1 LALVVQEEEIDMDE
15 SQRVQQALDA
25 GYSKEQIRSWYLGKG
40 MQLPQ
45 EISISE
51 AERQGAALPKGARL
65 GMTALQGPTLGFAD
79 ELAGIVQAPFIR
91 QQGESLGDAYTRG
104 RDVYRSG
111 VESYQQEQPIGAA
124 VAQGAASL
132 PLGMLNIGRS
142 IAPQAGPVLRS
153 IGAGGLFGAVAGAGE
168 ASTPEDIPQQ
178 ALTSGLT
185 SAVLG
190 GTTEGVMKAVRP
202 VAGVVKA
209 QAGRIIP
216 EGLRD
221 LVGGSSVDL
230 ARRRVAQAM
239 LRDGAT
245 PDQVTARM
253 SKLGDDA
260 ILAESAGY
268 NTRDLLDTMA
278 TLPGRTKNYTEQLI
292 RQRQTQRGSR
302 IAESAQQQLSPS
314 GARLADSVESLMTR
328 RDVEATP
335 LYNQLRTVNVAL
347 DDDLKEILDASKKL
361 GAFARAEK
369 ISTGLREPFTLQN
382 FQKATDVAM
391 TDLDKVKRGLD
402 DIINGK
408 SATNERGDFNEF
420 GRSVIKLKQDYLK
433 RLDDLTVDPDTGV
446 SLYKGARN
454 AYAGPSALISAAELG
469 RTVLNKPAATVRTLT
484 KDMSDSELESFRV
497 GAYEGLRDLAGTQS
511 GQTRLLNMWKEPA
524 TQERLKEIFPS
535 ERSYREFASNVAAE
549 ARKKEIQSVGRG
561 SGTAGREARMEDVGA
576 ETLKDTVNVAAAAKT
591 MDIGS
596 LLNMLSNNMSRTSVP
611 EPVRNEIGRILMS
624 RATSADEV
632 RILRNVIEQMKKEQ
646 DAQVMRSG
654 IIGSQLAPAAEP
666 FTAAL
671 RSLLQ

>member
-1 LALVVQEEEIDMDE
+1 MDEAQRIKEALESGATVEEI
-15 SQRVQQALDA
+15 RAV
-25 GYSKEQIRSWYLGKG
+25 YLANG
-40 MQLPQ
+40 MP
-45 EISISE
+45 
-51 AERQGAALPKGARL
+51 LPKEIAVTASETQGKELSKGTRL
-65 GMTALQGPTLGFAD
+65 AMTALQGPTFNFAD
-79 ELAGIVQAPFIR
+79 ELAGVVQAPFIR

-111 VESYQQEQPIGAA
+111 VESYQQEMPIGSA

-132 PLGMLNIGRS
+132 PLGMLSLGRS
-142 IAPQAGPVLRS
+142 IAPQAGPVVRS

-168 ASTPEDIPQQ
+168 AKTPEDIAQQ
-178 ALTSGLT
+178 ALTSGAT

-190 GTTEGVMKAVRP
+190 GGTELGMKIMRP
-202 VAGVVKA
+202 VAGAVKA
-209 QAGRIIP
+209 QAGRMIP
-216 EGLRD
+216 ESLRE
-221 LVGGSSVDL
+221 LTGGSSVDL

-253 SKLGDDA
+253 AKLGDDA

-278 TLPGRTKNYTEQLI
+278 TLPGRTKNYTENLI
-292 RQRQTQRGSR
+292 RQRQAQRGGR
-302 IAESAQQQLSPS
+302 LATSAQQQLSPT
-314 GARLADSVESLMTR
+314 GARLADSVESLMTK

-335 LYNQLRTVNVAL
+335 LYNQLKTVNVAL
-347 DDDLKEILDASKKL
+347 DDDLKEILDAANKL
-361 GAFARAEK
+361 GAFGRAK
-369 ISTGLREPFTLQN
+369 QISYGLREPFTLKDFN
-382 FQKATDVAM
+382 KVNDAAM
-391 TDLDKVKRGLD
+391 PDLDKVKRGLD
-402 DIINGK
+402 DIIGGK
-408 SATNERGDFNEF
+408 SALNDKGEINEF
-420 GRSVIKLKQDYLK
+420 GRSVIKLKQDFLK
-433 RLDDLTVDPDTGV
+433 RLDDATADPDTGA
-446 SLYKGARN
+446 SLYKNARN

-469 RTVLNKPAATVRTLT
+469 RTVINKPAATVRTLV

-497 GAYEGLRDLAGTQS
+497 GAYEGLRELAGTQS

-535 ERSYREFASNVAAE
+535 ERAFRIFASDVAAE

-632 RILRNVIEQMKKEQ
+632 RILRNVIDKMKKEQ
-646 DAQVMRSG
+646 DAQAMTSG

>member
-1 LALVVQEEEIDMDE
+1 MDE
-15 SQRVQQALDA
+15 AQRIREALDA
-25 GYSKEQIRSWYLGKG
+25 GFSVEDIRAMYLSNGLPLPKEIAVS
-40 MQLPQ
+40 
-45 EISISE
+45 
-51 AERQGAALPKGARL
+51 AEETQGANLPKAARL
-65 GMTALQGPTLGFAD
+65 AMTAAQGPTLGFAD
-79 ELAGIVQAPFIR
+79 ELAGFIQAPFIAKP
-91 QQGESLGDAYTRG
+91 GESMSDAYARG

-111 VESYQQEQPIGAA
+111 VQSYQQEQPIGSA

-132 PLGMLNIGRS
+132 PLGMLNLGRQ
-142 IAPQAGPVLRS
+142 ILPQVGPVMRS
-153 IGAGGLFGAVAGAGE
+153 IGAGGLFGTVAGAGE
-168 ASTPEDIPQQ
+168 AETVQQIPQQ
-178 ALTSGLT
+178 ALQTGAT

-190 GTTEGVMKAVRP
+190 GATELGMKAVRP
-202 VAGVVKA
+202 VASMVKT
-209 QAGRIIP
+209 QAGRAIP
-216 EGLRD
+216 EAIKG
-221 LVGGSSVDL
+221 LVGGSSVDI
-230 ARRRVAQAM
+230 ARNRVAQAM

-245 PDQVTARM
+245 PDQVIARM

-278 TLPGRTKNYTEQLI
+278 TLPGRTKNRTEDLI
-292 RQRQTQRGSR
+292 RQRQAQRGGR
-302 IAESAQQQLSPS
+302 LATAAQQQLSPT
-314 GARLADSVESLMTR
+314 GARLADSVESLITK
-328 RDVEATP
+328 RDVDATP
-335 LYNQLRTVNVAL
+335 LYNQLKTVTVTL
-347 DDDLKEILDASKKL
+347 DDDLKQILDAANKL
-361 GAFARAEK
+361 GAFGRAK
-369 ISTGLREPFTLQN
+369 QISIGLREPFTLKDFN
-382 FQKATDVAM
+382 KATDAAM
-391 TDLDKVKRGLD
+391 PDLDKVKRGLD
-402 DIINGK
+402 DIIGGK
-408 SATNERGDFNEF
+408 SALNDKGEINEF
-420 GRSVIKLKQDYLK
+420 GRSVIQLKRDFLK
-433 RLDDLTVDPDTGV
+433 RLDDATSDADTGV

-469 RTVLNKPAATVRTLT
+469 RTVLNKPAATIKTLV

-535 ERSYREFASNVAAE
+535 ERAFRVFASDVAAE

-561 SGTAGREARMEDVGA
+561 TQTAGREARIEDVGA
-576 ETLKDTVNVAAAAKT
+576 ETLKDTVNLASAANT

-596 LLNMLSNNMSRTSVP
+596 LLNMLSNNMKRTSVP

-632 RILRNVIEQMKKEQ
+632 KILRNVIDKMKRDQE
-646 DAQVMRSG
+646 AQAVTSG

>member
-1 LALVVQEEEIDMDE
+1 MDE
-15 SQRVQQALDA
+15 AQRIREALDA
-25 GYSKEQIRSWYLGKG
+25 GFSVEDIRAMYLSNGLPLPKEIAVS
-40 MQLPQ
+40 
-45 EISISE
+45 
-51 AERQGAALPKGARL
+51 AEETQGANLPKAARL
-65 GMTALQGPTLGFAD
+65 AMTAAQGPTLGFAD
-79 ELAGIVQAPFIR
+79 EIAGALQAPFTR

-111 VESYQQEQPIGAA
+111 VQSYQQEQPIGSA

-132 PLGMLNIGRS
+132 PLGMLNLGRQML
-142 IAPQAGPVLRS
+142 PQVGPVMRS
-153 IGAGGLFGAVAGAGE
+153 IGAGGLFGAVSGAGE
-168 ASTPEDIPQQ
+168 AETVQQIPQQ
-178 ALTSGLT
+178 ALQTGAT

-190 GTTEGVMKAVRP
+190 GATEGAMKVVRP
-202 VAGVVKA
+202 VASMVKT
-209 QAGRIIP
+209 QAGRAIP
-216 EGLRD
+216 EAIKG
-221 LVGGSSVDL
+221 LVGGSSVDI
-230 ARRRVAQAM
+230 ARNRVAQAM

-245 PDQVTARM
+245 PDQVIARM

-278 TLPGRTKNYTEQLI
+278 TLPGRTKNYTEELI
-292 RQRQTQRGSR
+292 RQRQSQRGGR
-302 IAESAQQQLSPS
+302 IANAAQQQLSPT
-314 GARLADSVESLMTR
+314 GARLADSVESLITK
-328 RDVEATP
+328 RDVDATP
-335 LYNQLRTVNVAL
+335 LYNQLKTVTVTL
-347 DDDLKEILDASKKL
+347 DDDLKQILDAANKL
-361 GAFARAEK
+361 GAFGRAEK
-369 ISTGLREPFTLQN
+369 ISTGLREPFSLKD
-382 FQKATDVAM
+382 FKKATDASM
-391 TDLDKVKRGLD
+391 TDLDKVKRGID
-402 DIINGK
+402 DIISSK
-408 SATNERGDFNEF
+408 SATNDRGEINEF
-420 GRSVIKLKQDYLK
+420 GRSVVSLKQDLLK
-433 RLDDLTVDPDTGV
+433 RLDEATIDPDTGA
-446 SLYKGARN
+446 SLYKSARN

-469 RTVLNKPAATVRTLT
+469 RTVLNKPAATIKTLV

-535 ERSYREFASNVAAE
+535 ERAFRVFASDVAAE

-561 SGTAGREARMEDVGA
+561 SATAGREARVEDVGI
-576 ETLKDTVNVAAAAKT
+576 ETLKDTANLASAANT

-596 LLNMLSNNMSRTSVP
+596 LLNMLSNNMKRTSVP

-632 RILRNVIEQMKKEQ
+632 KILRNVIDKMKRDQE
-646 DAQVMRSG
+646 AQAVTSG

>member
-1 LALVVQEEEIDMDE
+1 MDE
-15 SQRVQQALDA
+15 AQRIKEALDA
-25 GYSKEQIRSWYLGKG
+25 GYSV
-40 MQLPQ
+40 Q
-45 EISISE
+45 EIRALYLSN
-51 AERQGAALPKGARL
+51 GLPLPKQIDVTPEEKQGTTLPKSARL
-65 GMTALQGPTLGFAD
+65 AMTAAQGPTLGFAD
-79 ELAGIVQAPFIR
+79 ELAGLIQAPFISR
-91 QQGESLGDAYTRG
+91 PGESLSDAYTRG

-111 VESYQQEQPIGAA
+111 VQSYQQEQPIGSA
-124 VAQGAASL
+124 VAQGVASL

-153 IGAGGLFGAVAGAGE
+153 IGAGGLFGAAAGAGE
-168 ASTPEDIPQQ
+168 AETVQQIPES
-178 ALTSGLT
+178 AATSAGT

-190 GTTEGVMKAVRP
+190 GATEGVMKAVRP
-202 VAGVVKA
+202 VASMVKA
-209 QAGRIIP
+209 QAGRAIP
-216 EGLRD
+216 ESIKG
-221 LVGGSSVDL
+221 LVGGSSVDI
-230 ARRRVAQAM
+230 ARNRVAQAM

-245 PDQVTARM
+245 PDQVIARM

-278 TLPGRTKNYTEQLI
+278 TLPGRTKNYTEDLI
-292 RQRQTQRGSR
+292 RQRQSQRGGR
-302 IAESAQQQLSPS
+302 LATSAQQQLSPT
-314 GARLADSVESLMTR
+314 GARLADSVESLITK

-335 LYNQLRTVNVAL
+335 LYNQLKTVNVAL
-347 DDDLKEILDASKKL
+347 DDDLKQILDAANKL
-361 GAFARAEK
+361 GAFSRAEK
-369 ISTGLREPFTLQN
+369 ISTGLREPFTLKD
-382 FQKATDVAM
+382 FKKATDASM
-391 TDLDKVKRGLD
+391 TDLDKVKRGID
-402 DIINGK
+402 DIIGSK
-408 SATNERGDFNEF
+408 SAVNDRGEINEF
-420 GRSVIKLKQDYLK
+420 GRSVVKLKQDLLK
-433 RLDDLTVDPDTGV
+433 RLDDATVDPDTGS

-469 RTVLNKPAATVRTLT
+469 RTVLNKPAATIKTLV

-535 ERSYREFASNVAAE
+535 ERAFRVFASDVAAE

-561 SGTAGREARMEDVGA
+561 SATASREARVDDVGI
-576 ETLKDTVNVAAAAKT
+576 ETLRDTANIASAAKT
-591 MDIGS
+591 MDVGS
-596 LLNMLSNNMSRTSVP
+596 LLNMLSSNMRRTSVP
-611 EPVRNEIGRILMS
+611 EPVRDEIGRILMS

-632 RILRNVIEQMKKEQ
+632 KILRNVIDKMKKEQ
-646 DAQVMRSG
+646 EAQAVTSG

>member
-1 LALVVQEEEIDMDE
+1 MDE